1 MYIFLWVL
9 QKWLEKISASYN
21 QFMMVDSYEEVDNV
35 DGNED
40 KGIDGNEDKG
50 IDGNE
55 DCGNDNDDNDHEV

>member
-40 KGIDGNEDKG
+40 KGIDA
-50 IDGNE
+50 NE

>member
-1 MYIFLWVL
+1 MYIFLGGL
-9 QKWLEKISASYN
+9 QKWLKKISTSYN

-40 KGIDGNEDKG
+40 KGIDS
-50 IDGNE
+50 NE

>member
-1 MYIFLWVL
+1 MYIFLGVL
-9 QKWLEKISASYN
+9 QKWLKKISASYN

-40 KGIDGNEDKG
+40 KD

>member
-40 KGIDGNEDKG
+40 KD

>member
-9 QKWLEKISASYN
+9 QKWLKKISASYN

-40 KGIDGNEDKG
+40 KGIDGNED
-50 IDGNE
+50 
-55 DCGNDNDDNDHEV
+55 CGNDNDDNDHEV

>member
-40 KGIDGNEDKG
+40 KGIDGSK
-50 IDGNE
+50 

>member
-40 KGIDGNEDKG
+40 KGIDS
-50 IDGNE
+50 NE